1 MFRALCLFAALLAS
15 TTSRAEL
22 GLHLQQHLGS
32 PAPTGFESVVAPD
45 GTGAPPGSGSVSE
58 GKVLYEKFC
67 ASCHG
72 LDGQIQG
79 NAIAGGIG
87 SLTTNR
93 PYKTVGSYWPF
104 ATTVFD
110 YINRAMP
117 YGDEKSLSPD
127 QVYAVTA
134 YVLYLSSI
142 VTVDMILNADNLA
155 DVEMPNKNG
164 FETLPGFKP
173 ASPH

>member
-1 MFRALCLFAALLAS
+1 MFRALGLVAALLAS
-15 TTSRAEL
+15 ITTRAEL
-22 GLHLQQHLGS
+22 GLHLQQQLGT
-32 PAPTGFESVVAPD
+32 PAPTDFESVVATD
-45 GTGAPPGSGSVSE
+45 GTGAPPGSGSVGD

-72 LDGQIQG
+72 LDGQRQG
-79 NAIAGGIG
+79 NAIAGGVG

-134 YVLYLSSI
+134 YVLYLSNV
-142 VTVDMILNADNLA
+142 VTEDMVLHADNLA
-155 DVEMPNKNG
+155 DVEMPNKDG
-164 FETLPGFKP
+164 FETLPGFNP
-173 ASPH
+173 ASPR

>member
-1 MFRALCLFAALLAS
+1 MTASSGLRPAALDNPKQALIL
-15 TTSRAEL
+15 TKQSR
-22 GLHLQQHLGS
+22 S
-32 PAPTGFESVVAPD
+32 ES
-45 GTGAPPGSGSVSE
+45 
-58 GKVLYEKFC
+58 
-67 ASCHG
+67 
-72 LDGQIQG
+72 G

-142 VTVDMILNADNLA
+142 VTVDMVLNADNLT